1 MPGRQWEG
9 GRPALQEGE
18 APSFPGY
25 RIKRTATRRQ
35 ALQGL
40 ALASFGL
47 AGFRAGQAAA
57 TPSADSLD
65 LGTPAKLMRALVRMR
80 GSLDERIA
88 CIWLRGIRYTLV
100 DGEAL
105 PLCAYLGGS
114 ITRYRQLAEDTY
126 EFLIYEIS
134 YYTDIES
141 GEILKTL
148 RMPYTEREVSV
159 PLYRSGPGRHVI
171 MMANEE
177 ELEWSRESTTSEEL
191 ARQIAPDAKIYYSL
205 RVRPS
210 LAFGGNVWIRS
221 DSFTRVAP
229 YDPDEKSMFY
239 KESITYRAREADLA
253 EPDAPQV
260 DATISFAIA
269 TAWRPWME
277 MAGVNGHTVA
287 DGFGGKVFDIGAMP
301 DDFVR
306 LTAAHHPDVL
316 EDPAALLKT

>member
-1 MPGRQWEG
+1 M
-9 GRPALQEGE
+9 
-18 APSFPGY
+18 
-25 RIKRTATRRQ
+25 RIRGSHVNARRQ
-35 ALQGL
+35 VLKGL
-40 ALASFGL
+40 ALSSFGL

-57 TPSADSLD
+57 STAADSLD
-65 LGTPAKLMRALVRMR
+65 LSTPAQLLRALVRMR

-88 CIWLRGIRYTLV
+88 YIWLRGIRYTLV

-105 PLCAYLGGS
+105 PLCSYLGGS
-114 ITRYRQLAEDTY
+114 ITRYRRLADDMY

-134 YYTDIES
+134 YYTDIQS
-141 GEILKTL
+141 GEILDVL
-148 RMPYTEREVSV
+148 RMPYTDREVAV

-171 MMANEE
+171 MMVNEE

-191 ARQIAPDAKIYYSL
+191 ARQIAPDAKIFYSF

-229 YDPDEKSMFY
+229 YDPSETSMFY
-239 KESITYRAREADLA
+239 KESITYQAQEADLA

-269 TAWRPWME
+269 TAWRPWMQME
-277 MAGVNGHTVA
+277 GVNGHTVA
-287 DGFGGKVFDIGAMP
+287 DGVGGKVFDVREMP
-301 DDFVR
+301 EDFVR
-306 LTAAHHPDVL
+306 FTAAHHPDVL
-316 EDPAALLKT
+316 EDPAALLD

>member
-1 MPGRQWEG
+1 M
-9 GRPALQEGE
+9 
-18 APSFPGY
+18 
-25 RIKRTATRRQ
+25 KTRRQ
-35 ALQGL
+35 VLKGL
-40 ALASFGL
+40 ALTSFGL
-47 AGFRAGQAAA
+47 AGYRPGQATGSTAA
-57 TPSADSLD
+57 DILD
-65 LGTPAKLMRALVRMR
+65 LGTPARLMRALVRMR

-88 CIWLRGIRYTLV
+88 FIWLRGIRYTLV

-114 ITRYRQLAEDTY
+114 ITRYRRLADDMY

-141 GEILKTL
+141 GEILNTL
-148 RMPYTEREVSV
+148 RMPYTDREVAV

-171 MMANEE
+171 MMANDE

-191 ARQIAPDAKIYYSL
+191 AKQIAPDAKIFYSF

-210 LAFGGNVWIRS
+210 LAFGSNVWIRS

-229 YDPDEKSMFY
+229 YDPSEKVMFY
-239 KESITYRAREADLA
+239 KESITYQARESDLA

-277 MAGVNGHTVA
+277 MGDIDGHTVA
-287 DGFGGKVFDIGAMP
+287 DGFGGKVFDIGDMP
-301 DDFVR
+301 EDFVR
-306 LTAAHHPDVL
+306 FTAAHHPDVMD
-316 EDPAALLKT
+316 DPDALLNP

>member
-1 MPGRQWEG
+1 M
-9 GRPALQEGE
+9 
-18 APSFPGY
+18 PSFPGH

-35 ALQGL
+35 ALKGL

-47 AGFRAGQAAA
+47 AAFGPGGTTAAPC
-57 TPSADSLD
+57 TGGLD
-65 LGTPAKLMRALVRMR
+65 LGTPARLMRALVRMR

-100 DGEAL
+100 DGEAQ

-114 ITRYRQLAEDTY
+114 ITRYRQLAEDMY

-141 GEILKTL
+141 GEILETL
-148 RMPYTEREVSV
+148 RMPYTDKEVSV

-191 ARQIAPDAKIYYSL
+191 ARQIAPDAKIFYSF

-210 LAFGGNVWIRS
+210 VAFGGDVWIRS

-239 KESITYRAREADLA
+239 KESITYQARQAALA
-253 EPDAPQV
+253 EPDASQV

-277 MAGVNGHTVA
+277 MDGIDGHTVA
-287 DGFGGKVFDIGAMP
+287 DGFGGKVFDIGDMP
-301 DDFVR
+301 EDFVR
-306 LTAAHHPDVL
+306 FTAAHHPDVL
-316 EDPAALLKT
+316 KDPAALLKS

>member
-1 MPGRQWEG
+1 M
-9 GRPALQEGE
+9 
-18 APSFPGY
+18 
-25 RIKRTATRRQ
+25 KTRRQ
-35 ALQGL
+35 VLKGL
-40 ALASFGL
+40 ALTSFGL
-47 AGFRAGQAAA
+47 AGFRAVPAAGS
-57 TPSADSLD
+57 TPAGNLD
-65 LGTPAKLMRALVRMR
+65 LGTPAKLLRALVRMR
-80 GSLDERIA
+80 GSLDESIA

-114 ITRYRQLAEDTY
+114 ITRYRQLADDMY

-141 GEILKTL
+141 GEILETL
-148 RMPYTEREVSV
+148 RMPYTDREVSV

-191 ARQIAPDAKIYYSL
+191 ARQIAPDAKIYYSF

-210 LAFGGNVWIRS
+210 EAFGGNVWIRS

-239 KESITYRAREADLA
+239 KESITYQAREADLA

-277 MAGVNGHTVA
+277 MAGVDGHTVA
-287 DGFGGKVFDIGAMP
+287 DGFGGKVFDIEAMP
-301 DDFVR
+301 NDFVGF
-306 LTAAHHPDVL
+306 TAAHHPEIL

>member
-1 MPGRQWEG
+1 M
-9 GRPALQEGE
+9 
-18 APSFPGY
+18 
-25 RIKRTATRRQ
+25 KNRREV
-35 ALQGL
+35 LKGL
-40 ALASFGL
+40 ALTSFGL
-47 AGFRAGQAAA
+47 AGFRAGEAAGSTA
-57 TPSADSLD
+57 AGNLD
-65 LGTPAKLMRALVRMR
+65 LGTPAKLLRALVRMR
-80 GSLDERIA
+80 GSLDESIA
-88 CIWLRGIRYTLV
+88 YIWLRGIRYTLV

-114 ITRYRQLAEDTY
+114 ITRYRQLADDMY

-134 YYTDIES
+134 YYTDIDS
-141 GEILKTL
+141 GEILETL

-159 PLYRSGPGRHVI
+159 PLYRSGPGRHAI

-210 LAFGGNVWIRS
+210 LAFGGNVWIRG
-221 DSFTRVAP
+221 DTFTRVAP
-229 YDPDEKSMFY
+229 YDPAEASMFY
-239 KESITYRAREADLA
+239 KESITYQARAADLA

-277 MAGVNGHTVA
+277 MAGVAGHTVT

-306 LTAAHHPDVL
+306 FTAAHHPDVL
-316 EDPAALLKT
+316 EDPAALLKS

>member
-1 MPGRQWEG
+1 M
-9 GRPALQEGE
+9 
-18 APSFPGY
+18 S
-25 RIKRTATRRQ
+25 TRRQ
-35 ALQGL
+35 VLKGL
-40 ALASFGL
+40 ALTSFGL
-47 AGFRAGQAAA
+47 AGYSPARA
-57 TPSADSLD
+57 ADSMAAGGLD
-65 LGTPAKLMRALVRMR
+65 LGTPASLMRALVRMR

-88 CIWLRGIRYTLV
+88 YIWLRGIRYTLV

-105 PLCAYLGGS
+105 PMCAYLGGS
-114 ITRYRQLAEDTY
+114 ITRYRRLSDEMY

-141 GEILKTL
+141 GEILETL
-148 RMPYTEREVSV
+148 RMPYTDREVSV

-171 MMANEE
+171 MMANDE

-191 ARQIAPDAKIYYSL
+191 ARQIAPDAKIFYSF

-210 LAFGGNVWIRS
+210 QAFGGNVWIRS

-229 YDPDEKSMFY
+229 YDPGEKTMFY
-239 KESITYRAREADLA
+239 KEAITYRAREADLA

-277 MAGVNGHTVA
+277 MEGVDGHTVA
-287 DGFGGKVFDIGAMP
+287 DGFGGKVFDIGEMP
-301 DDFVR
+301 EDFVR
-306 LTAAHHPDVL
+306 FTAAHHPDVL
-316 EDPAALLKT
+316 KDPDALLKS